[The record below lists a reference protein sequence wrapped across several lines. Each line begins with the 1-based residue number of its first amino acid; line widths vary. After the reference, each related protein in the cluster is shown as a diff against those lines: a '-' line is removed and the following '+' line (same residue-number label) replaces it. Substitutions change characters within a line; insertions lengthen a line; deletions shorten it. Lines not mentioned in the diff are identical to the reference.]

1 MSILKEIEE
10 GSQTPGFELTTGWG
24 QIIFNLGGIMAKGN
38 LFSKRR
44 FRFMSILI
52 LCVILIS
59 ASCSREQDTISERAR
74 SRLIQPPKW
83 WEQLPRS
90 TYLKF
95 DPVET
100 NQSWYE
106 VYSLQE
112 DTYAIYEPYQFEE
125 AISYLLIG
133 ANKALLVDTG
143 TGIGDLKNLVA
154 ELTQLPVAVLN
165 THIHWDQ
172 VGNNSQ
178 FDEILV
184 YNSLESITKLYTGYD
199 NTYLQGHILGDSV
212 WKPLPEGI
220 DPATWK
226 IPPVK
231 STDLIENGMILDLGN
246 RPIEVIHSPGHS
258 PDSICLLDKK
268 NKLPFCGDLFYAGP
282 LYAFEQDVNIQ
293 DYIASLE
300 TLTKRID
307 EFDYLCPSHNVPMVN
322 SDILPIVQDAFQEIM
337 RGKGK
342 YSESENIRRYYFG
355 DFDIII
361 RVDMITN
368 EGEE

>member
-1 MSILKEIEE
+1 MEE
-10 GSQTPGFELTTGWG
+10 VSQSPVFELTTGWV
-24 QIIFNLGGIMAKGN
+24 QIIFNSGGIMAKGN

-44 FRFMSILI
+44 FRLMTIFI

-59 ASCSREQDTISERAR
+59 ASCSRERDTFSEKAR

-90 TYLKF
+90 IYLKF
-95 DPVET
+95 DQVET
-100 NQSWYE
+100 SQSWYE
-106 VYSLQE
+106 VYNLCE
-112 DTYAIYEPYQFEE
+112 NTHAIYEPFQFEE

-133 ANKALLVDTG
+133 ADKALLVDTG

-184 YNSLESITKLYTGYD
+184 FNSIESITKLYTGYD
-199 NTYLQGHILGDSV
+199 NSYLKGHILGDSV
-212 WKPLPEGI
+212 WKPLPENI
-220 DPATWK
+220 DPDTWK
-226 IPPVK
+226 IPAVK
-231 STDLIENGMILDLGN
+231 STGLVENGMILDLGN

-268 NKLPFCGDLFYAGP
+268 NRLLFCGDFFYAGP
-282 LYAFEQDVNIQ
+282 LYAFEEDVNIQ
-293 DYIASLE
+293 DYMASLE
-300 TLTKRID
+300 KLTKRID
-307 EFDYLCPSHNVPMVN
+307 EFDNLCPSHNMPMVK
-322 SDILPIVQDAFQEIM
+322 SDILPRVQDAFEDIM

-361 RVDMITN
+361 RVDMIKN

>member
-1 MSILKEIEE
+1 
-10 GSQTPGFELTTGWG
+10 
-24 QIIFNLGGIMAKGN
+24 
-38 LFSKRR
+38 
-44 FRFMSILI
+44 MSILI
-52 LCVILIS
+52 LCVILIF
-59 ASCSREQDTISERAR
+59 ASCSRERDTFSETAR

-90 TYLKF
+90 IYLKF
-95 DPVET
+95 DLVKT

-106 VYSLQE
+106 VYSLNE
-112 DTYAIYEPYQFEE
+112 NTYAIYEPYQFEE
-125 AISYLLIG
+125 AISYLLTG
-133 ANKALLVDTG
+133 TNKALLVDTG
-143 TGIGDLKNLVA
+143 TGIGDLKSLVS
-154 ELTQLPVAVLN
+154 ELTKLPITVLN

-184 YNSLESITKLYTGYD
+184 YNSIESITKLYTGYD
-199 NTYLQGHILGDSV
+199 NTYLKGHILGDSV
-212 WKPLPEGI
+212 WKPLPENI
-220 DPATWK
+220 DPDTWK

-231 STDLIENGMILDLGN
+231 STGLVEDGFILELGN

-258 PDSICLLDKK
+258 PDSLCLLDKK
-268 NKLPFCGDLFYAGP
+268 NRLLFCGDFFYSGP
-282 LYAFEQDVNIQ
+282 LYAFEKDVNIQ

-300 TLTKRID
+300 KLLKRID
-307 EFDYLCPSHNVPMVN
+307 EFDYLCPAHNIPLVK
-322 SDILPIVQDAFQEIM
+322 SDILPRVQDAFKDIM

-342 YSESENIRRYYFG
+342 FEESEKLRRYYFD

-361 RVDMITN
+361 RVDMITT